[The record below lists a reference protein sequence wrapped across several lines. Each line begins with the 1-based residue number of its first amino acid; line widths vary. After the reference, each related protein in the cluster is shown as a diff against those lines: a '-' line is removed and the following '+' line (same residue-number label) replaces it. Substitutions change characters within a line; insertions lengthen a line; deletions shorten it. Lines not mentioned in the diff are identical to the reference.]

1 MTERLFDPVLASLR
15 RLSAFLRDFLPENN
29 LQLLFPFASLVLF
42 VGGSS
47 PWLPPGHVL
56 SDPQFQHQD
65 GMLWFDISTRL
76 HLLRY
81 YAILD
86 AVSFSFLGSIAL
98 WCLPLERLWRKF
110 ALWVLLPSAIAV
122 TSFLAIV
129 LSYQAQAP
137 SILESADHALHS
149 ALLALPDRV
158 LHLGIGFYITLLG
171 ISLYA
176 GALWVARVYR
186 VPLPVRFA
194 EPPIRRRDS
203 SQASE
208 VGRKI
213 FAMLIAAT
221 AIAILVYLAIFTSMV
236 PASGKAL
243 PWYDDWPRHFA
254 AFRWLPD
261 LLDGLAVAAIAV
273 FLFRGNQKRAEV
285 SLATSIRSYA
295 AVAVFLPLAIALL
308 PRLALKGLFNY
319 STVLSN
325 VPYEFL
331 GFGAFPWVLVVF
343 AVAALQELVLRAYLQ
358 NRFEEKFG
366 FKRAC
371 LLVALLWWLLPLSSG
386 FGPIPG
392 LRIGIPGVRV
402 LVSLLAYVLYNVPL
416 AWLWSR
422 TRSLWLV
429 SVMHGAILLFRSG
442 DFAYTIYFTFRYL
455 YWIETA
461 AWLFITWY
469 LLKKFPPGELKTAV
483 EPRSI

>member
-1 MTERLFDPVLASLR
+1 MPEQEINPFLASFR
-15 RLSAFLRDFLPENN
+15 RLSALVRDFLPEKD

-47 PWLPPGHVL
+47 PWLL
-56 SDPQFQHQD
+56 QRQD
-65 GMLWFDISTRL
+65 GTLWFDLSTRL

-86 AVSFSFLGSIAL
+86 AVSFSFLGSVAL
-98 WCLPLERLWRKF
+98 WCLRVERLWKKF
-110 ALWVLLPSAIAV
+110 AIWVLLPSGIGV

-129 LSYQAQAP
+129 LSYQVQAP
-137 SILESADHALHS
+137 SVLESADHALHS
-149 ALLALPDRV
+149 TLLAFPDRA

-176 GALWVARVYR
+176 GVLWIAHACR

-194 EPPIRRRDS
+194 EAPIRRGDPG
-203 SQASE
+203 QVSE
-208 VGRKI
+208 LGRQV
-213 FAMLIAAT
+213 FVMLIAAT
-221 AIAILVYLAIFTSMV
+221 AIGVLVQLAIFTSMV
-236 PASGKAL
+236 PTDGRAL

-254 AFRWLPD
+254 AFQWLPG
-261 LLDGLAVAAIAV
+261 LLDGLAVAAIALLV
-273 FLFRGNQKRAEV
+273 FRPDRTRLQA
-285 SLATSIRSYA
+285 RSSNPVVWPA
-295 AVAVFLPLAIALL
+295 AIAIAVPLAVALI
-308 PRLALKGLFNY
+308 PRLVLKGLSDS

-325 VPYEFL
+325 VPYELL

-343 AVAALQELVLRAYLQ
+343 AIAALQELVLRVYLQ
-358 NRFEEKFG
+358 NRLEEKFG
-366 FKRAC
+366 FKRTC
-371 LLVALLWWLLPLSSG
+371 LLVALLWWLLPLSIG

-392 LRIGIPGVRV
+392 LRIGIPGVV
-402 LVSLLAYVLYNVPL
+402 VFVSLMVHILYNVPL

-429 SVMHGAILLFRSG
+429 TIMHGAILLFRSG

-461 AWLFITWY
+461 AWLFIIGY
-469 LLKKFPPGELKTAV
+469 LLKKFPPGEVKADV
-483 EPRSI
+483 DQRYV

>member
-1 MTERLFDPVLASLR
+1 MTKQEINPLLASSR
-15 RLSAFLRDFLPENN
+15 RLGAFLRDFLPEKN

-56 SDPQFQHQD
+56 SSLQFRHQD
-65 GMLWFDISTRL
+65 GTLWFDISTRL
-76 HLLRY
+76 LLLRY

-86 AVSFSFLGSIAL
+86 AVSLSFLGSVAL
-98 WCLPLERLWRKF
+98 WCLPVGTLWKKF
-110 ALWVLLPSAIAV
+110 AIWVLLPSAIAI

-129 LSYQAQAP
+129 LLHQAQPP
-137 SILESADHALHS
+137 SVLEAADQALQS
-149 ALLALPDRV
+149 DLLAFPDRL
-158 LHLGIGFYITLLG
+158 LHLGVGFYVTLLG

-176 GALWVARVYR
+176 GALWIARVCR

-194 EPPIRRRDS
+194 ERPIRRGDS

-208 VGRKI
+208 IGRKI
-213 FAMLIAAT
+213 FVMLIAAT
-221 AIAILVYLAIFTSMV
+221 AIAILVQLAIFTSMV
-236 PASGKAL
+236 PTAAGAL

-254 AFRWLPD
+254 AFRWLPG
-261 LLDGLAVAAIAV
+261 LLDGLAVVAIAFLVFRPDQRRLQAPSSNSVAWPAAIAIAIP
-273 FLFRGNQKRAEV
+273 L
-285 SLATSIRSYA
+285 
-295 AVAVFLPLAIALL
+295 AVALI
-308 PRLALKGLFNY
+308 PRLILKGLFNF

-331 GFGAFPWVLVVF
+331 GLGAFPWVLIVF
-343 AVAALQELVLRAYLQ
+343 GIAALQEFVLRLYLQ

-371 LLVALLWWLLPLSSG
+371 LLVALLWWLLPLSIG
-386 FGPIPG
+386 LGPVPG
-392 LRIGIPGVRV
+392 LRIGIPGVSV
-402 LVSLLAYVLYNVPL
+402 FISLLVHILYNVPL

-429 SVMHGAILLFRSG
+429 TIMHGAILLFRSG

-461 AWLFITWY
+461 AWLLITWH
-469 LLKKFPPGELKTAV
+469 LLKKFPPGDLKTAV